1 MFKSAVL
8 EDPTRITVGASPDSG
23 CDFKLRADER
33 CGRPATFTVRARLLE
48 PLQLGWIGVDPSIGR
63 VALCDDHKYLADG

>member
-8 EDPTRITVGASPDSG
+8 EDRTRITVGTSPHLG
-23 CDFKLRADER
+23 CDFKLRADEQ
-33 CGRPATFTVRARLLE
+33 CGRPATFIVRAKLLE
-48 PLQLGWIGVDPSIGR
+48 PLQLGWIGVDLSIGR